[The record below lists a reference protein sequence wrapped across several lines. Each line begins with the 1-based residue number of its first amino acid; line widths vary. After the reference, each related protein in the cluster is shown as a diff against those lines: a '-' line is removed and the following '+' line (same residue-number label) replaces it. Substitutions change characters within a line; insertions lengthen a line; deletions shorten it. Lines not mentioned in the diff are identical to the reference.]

1 MIAGSTWVAILD
13 VAVIPITRSITLIN
27 VPRTCDLA
35 TLVPRRYIRK
45 LLDTL
50 PEELDTIYLVN
61 SGSEANDLALRMA
74 KQYARMKG
82 NKNPDHTIW

>member
-1 MIAGSTWVAILD
+1 MTEKRRTVEGTE
-13 VAVIPITRSITLIN
+13 TMN
-27 VPRTCDLA
+27 VSLSLTFHVL
-35 TLVPRRYIRK
+35 RRYIRK

-74 KQYARMKG
+74 KQYTRMKG